1 MVKNESF
8 LSWFA
13 GICDTNEHEVAK
25 ILKEPFALHFLIA
38 WSLFEAKCFNKEFK
52 AAELKDFAQG
62 IVRIGVHRDLAEIA
76 AKFHAR
82 YQDQEKLKHLFR
94 EKADATITK
103 LTQRSFEELQKAEVV
118 HFLIYVIFRFRNNM
132 FHGNKGAGSWL
143 KYEEQ
148 IKDCT
153 QALQI
158 IVSHVRSTTQS
169 QVVEASMSDD
179 LES

>member
-13 GICDTNEHEVAK
+13 GICETKEYEVAK
-25 ILKEPFALHFLIA
+25 IFKEPFALHFLVA
-38 WSLFEAKCFNKEFK
+38 WSLFEAKCFNKEFRP
-52 AAELKDFAQG
+52 AELNGFANK
-62 IVRIGVHRDLAEIA
+62 IVFGGVQWYLAEIA

-94 EKADATITK
+94 DKPDPTITK
-103 LTQRSFEELQKAEVV
+103 LTQRNFDDLQRVEVV
-118 HFLIYVIFRFRNNM
+118 HFLIYVVFRFRNNM
-132 FHGNKGAGSWL
+132 FHGNKGADSWL
-143 KYEEQ
+143 QFEEQ

-158 IVSHVRSTTQS
+158 IVSHVRSTTQP
-169 QVVEASMSDD
+169 QIVGASKRMI
-179 LES
+179 